1 MKKFFNFKK
10 KKEKELTGKEL
21 SEEELKN
28 YKGGMPYSKELE
40 KENKLEDKEFTE
52 EELDKITGGM
62 PYDEELED
70 KNMHR

>member
-1 MKKFFNFKK
+1 MIKFFNFKK

-28 YKGGMPYSKELE
+28 YKGGMPYSEELE

-52 EELDKITGGM
+52 EELREFQGGM
-62 PYDEELED
+62 PYDEELEN
-70 KNMHR
+70 KNKLR